1 MKNRIFVAGHKG
13 MVGSALVR
21 QLSNNKENIL
31 LLSPRS
37 ELDLS
42 DLKSVKTFIQKNEP
56 DQIYLAAAKVGGIH
70 ANNTYPAEFIADNLV
85 IQSNIIN
92 AAYDAGIKKLLF
104 LGSSCI
110 YPQLADQP
118 MAETSLLTGVLE
130 PTNEPYAIA
139 KIAGIKM
146 CESFNRQYDVDY
158 RCVMPTNLY
167 GSNDNFHHE
176 NSHVIPAMMQR
187 FHEAKLN
194 KASSVIVWGTGN
206 PKREF
211 LYVDDM
217 ANASIHVMNLSKN
230 DFLSVVSNPMCS
242 HINVGTGKDIT
253 IRELAKTMAS
263 VVGYKG
269 EITFDESRP
278 DGTPRKLM
286 DVSRLSLLGW
296 KYSTELKDGLE
307 MTYEWF
313 LNNLNKSRI

>member
-1 MKNRIFVAGHKG
+1 
-13 MVGSALVR
+13 
-21 QLSNNKENIL
+21 
-31 LLSPRS
+31 
-37 ELDLS
+37 
-42 DLKSVKTFIQKNEP
+42 
-56 DQIYLAAAKVGGIH
+56 
-70 ANNTYPAEFIADNLV
+70 
-85 IQSNIIN
+85 
-92 AAYDAGIKKLLF
+92 
-104 LGSSCI
+104 
-110 YPQLADQP
+110 
-118 MAETSLLTGVLE
+118 
-130 PTNEPYAIA
+130 
-139 KIAGIKM
+139 
-146 CESFNRQYDVDY
+146 
-158 RCVMPTNLY
+158 MPTNLY

-286 DVSRLSLLGW
+286 DVSRLSSLGW

>member
-42 DLKSVKTFIQKNEP
+42 DLKSVISFIQKNEP

-70 ANNTYPAEFIADNLV
+70 ANNTYPAEFIAENLV

-286 DVSRLSLLGW
+286 DVSRLSSLGW

>member
-42 DLKSVKTFIQKNEP
+42 DLKSVKSFIQKNEP

-70 ANNTYPAEFIADNLV
+70 ANNTYPAEFIAENLV

-253 IRELAKTMAS
+253 IRELAKIMAS
-263 VVGYKG
+263 VVGFKG

-286 DVSRLSLLGW
+286 DVSRLSSLGW